1 MKNDEI
7 VLKALSDNG
16 CHPDVNELV
25 KSAFIQ
31 DSKMGIATLY
41 RKLKKLTQM
50 GKIKKIE
57 GLEQSAHFDHNT
69 HEHYH
74 FICSKCGKIYDV
86 DKEMAKEFK
95 SEILKKYGHDALS
108 MEITFKGICK
118 NCKK

>member
-95 SEILKKYGHDALS
+95 GEILKKYGHDALS